1 MNCQKDHFFI
11 DPSVTYLN
19 GSYMS
24 PQLKVVETAGI
35 EALQKKNQPWNI
47 LPGDFFYESERL
59 KKMFARLIHI
69 DTAARIAII
78 PSVSYGITSAARNI
92 PFKAGDRIVLLEKQ
106 FPSNYY
112 IWHELAK
119 QHQLDLHIVRIP
131 STLKERGKSWNEL
144 LLQSINHR
152 TRVVSIEQVHWT
164 DGTLFDLARV
174 GERARE
180 VESLFII
187 DATQSLGI
195 LDFDQSI
202 IKADAIIAASYKWLL
217 GPYSIGC
224 AYYGESFDQGDP
236 LEASWMNKNG
246 SEVFEDL
253 LNYEP
258 VYKPG
263 AARFNMGEQSQFI
276 QVPMLA
282 RALTQILE
290 WGVGPMQEY
299 CKSLVDQVLPAI
311 EKHGLWIEE
320 EGFRANHLFGIRAP
334 QGFKAGL
341 KKGLMDQKIYVSYR
355 DDAIRVSPNVYNSAD
370 EVNLLIEAIS
380 PFTIN

>member
-180 VESLFII
+180 VGSLFII

-224 AYYGESFDQGDP
+224 AYYGEAFDQGDP

-253 LNYEP
+253 LKYEP

>member
-224 AYYGESFDQGDP
+224 AYYGEAFDQGDP

>member
-290 WGVGPMQEY
+290 WGVGPMQKY
-299 CKSLVDQVLPAI
+299 CKSLMDQVLPAI

>member
-24 PQLKVVETAGI
+24 PQLKVVEAAGI
-35 EALQKKNQPWNI
+35 QALQKKNQPWNI
-47 LPGDFFYESERL
+47 LPMDFFYETERL
-59 KKMFARLIHI
+59 KKLFARLIHT
-69 DTAARIAII
+69 DNSERIAII
-78 PSVSYGITSAARNI
+78 PSVSYGITNAARNI
-92 PFKAGDRIVLLEKQ
+92 HFNPGDRIVLLEKQ

-131 STLKERGKSWNEL
+131 PTLKQRGKSWNEL
-144 LLQSINHR
+144 LMQSINHR
-152 TRVVSIEQVHWT
+152 TRLVSIEQVHWT
-164 DGTLFDLARV
+164 DGTLFDLAQV

-180 VESLFII
+180 VGSLLIV

-195 LDFDQSI
+195 LDFDQSK

-224 AYYGESFDQGDP
+224 AYYGEAFDQGYP
-236 LEASWMNKNG
+236 LEASWMNKKG

-258 VYKPG
+258 DYKQG
-263 AARFNMGEQSQFI
+263 AARYNMGEQSQFI

-282 RALTQILE
+282 RSLTQILE
-290 WGVGPMQEY
+290 WGVGPMQNY
-299 CKSLVDQVLPAI
+299 CKGLVDLVLPAI
-311 EKHGLWIEE
+311 ENQGLWIEDD
-320 EGFRANHLFGIRAP
+320 GFRANHLFGIRAP

-341 KKGLMDQKIYVSYR
+341 KKALMDQKIYVSYR
-355 DDAIRVSPNVYNSAD
+355 DDAIRVSPNIYNMERD
-370 EVNLLIEAIS
+370 LIALVEALAAYIQ
-380 PFTIN
+380 

>member
-224 AYYGESFDQGDP
+224 AYYGEAFDQGDP

-253 LNYEP
+253 LKYEP

>member
-1 MNCQKDHFFI
+1 MNCQKEHFFT

-24 PQLKVVETAGI
+24 PQLKVVESAGI
-35 EALQKKNQPWNI
+35 QALQKKNQPWNI

-59 KKMFARLIHI
+59 KKLFARLIHI
-69 DTAARIAII
+69 DTDERIAII
-78 PSVSYGITSAARNI
+78 PSVSYGITNAARNI
-92 PFKAGDRIVLLEKQ
+92 QFKPGDRIVLLEKQ

-131 STLKERGKSWNEL
+131 TTLKQRGKSWNEL

-152 TRVVSIEQVHWT
+152 TRLVSIEQVHWT
-164 DGTLFDLARV
+164 DGTLFDLIPV
-174 GERARE
+174 GERARD
-180 VESLFII
+180 VGSLLII

-195 LDFDQSI
+195 LDFDQSQ
-202 IKADAIIAASYKWLL
+202 IKADAVIAASYKWLL

-224 AYYGESFDQGDP
+224 AYYGPAFDHGDP
-236 LEASWMNKNG
+236 IEASWMNKNG

-253 LNYEP
+253 LKYEP

-263 AARFNMGEQSQFI
+263 AARYNMGEQSQFI

-290 WGVGPMQEY
+290 WGVGPMQHY
-299 CKSLVDQVLPAI
+299 CKRLVDQVLPAI
-311 EKHGLWIEE
+311 EKQGLWIED

-334 QGFKAGL
+334 QGLKAGL
-341 KKGLMDQKIYVSYR
+341 KQALLDQKIYVSCR

-370 EVNLLIEAIS
+370 DLNVLVEAIAAYTS
-380 PFTIN
+380 T